1 MATKKNEAFD
11 FGAKLKELETISSE
25 LEEQELD
32 LDRGISQYE
41 AGMKLV
47 KELKEHLETATNRVE
62 EIKRQYTAEPITD
75 GELEKQPRQHSD
87 NIDLDNIPF

>member
-47 KELKEHLETATNRVE
+47 KELKEHL
-62 EIKRQYTAEPITD
+62 
-75 GELEKQPRQHSD
+75 
-87 NIDLDNIPF
+87 